1 MAWPFLFPQI
11 IAAPTV
17 FTANARFPIPIT
29 YALTCFPSEVILVG
43 QEGLLFARV
52 VIAWEI
58 GTRCRRM
65 EGAEHGCFLFCEN
78 VKG

>member
-17 FTANARFPIPIT
+17 FIANAQFPIPIT
-29 YALTCFPSEVILVG
+29 YALTCFLSEVILVG
-43 QEGLLFARV
+43 QEELMFARV
-52 VIAWEI
+52 VIAGAI
-58 GTRCRRM
+58 GTRSKRM